1 MGDGMRYVKLTLVA
15 VILATAA
22 ACTPAEN
29 EGGTPLPSTRSEAPL
44 NDEAIGPSDEP
55 AEIGD

>member
-1 MGDGMRYVKLTLVA
+1 METGMRYVKLTLVA
-15 VILATAA
+15 AIVAFAA

-29 EGGTPLPSTRSEAPL
+29 QGGTPLPSTRSEAPL

>member
-1 MGDGMRYVKLTLVA
+1 MRYVKLTLVA
-15 VILATAA
+15 VVLATAA

-29 EGGTPLPSTRSEAPL
+29 QGGTPLPSTRSEAPL